1 MNAPLKIGADSVVTF
16 HYTLKDGDGADIE
29 SSVGKDPVIY
39 MHGHANIVP
48 GLEQEMFGRQRG
60 DTFSAT
66 VAPEQAYGLH
76 DPNGVQRV
84 PIKHLATRGKIV
96 PGQMVAVNTRQG
108 IRHARAVKVGHF
120 NVDLDVNHP
129 LAGKTLV
136 FDIEIVDVRA
146 ATKEELEHGHAHG
159 PGGHGHDHGEHD
171 HGDHEHGDHAHG
183 NHEHG
188 DHDHAGH
195 EHAHDEE
202 HKQ

>member
-171 HGDHEHGDHAHG
+171 HGEHEHG

>member
-1 MNAPLKIGADSVVTF
+1 MNAPLKIDADSVVTF

-136 FDIEIVDVRA
+136 FVIEIVDVRA

-171 HGDHEHGDHAHG
+171 HGDHEHG

-188 DHDHAGH
+188 HHDHAGH